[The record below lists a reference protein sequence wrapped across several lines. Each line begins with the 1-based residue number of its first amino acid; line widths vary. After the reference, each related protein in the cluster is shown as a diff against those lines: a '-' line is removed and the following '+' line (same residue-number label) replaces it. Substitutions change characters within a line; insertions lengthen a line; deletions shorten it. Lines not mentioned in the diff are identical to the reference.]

1 MLEEGKDSNLSEI
14 QTLRKNKDHLLEL
27 LSLKKNEVEAL
38 AEKLQIKKPS
48 QTQSIQTNWK
58 EFLLDMNEGSISEDI
73 LTDEK
78 NQNFEDLL
86 AKYLFYSDDR
96 ARTNEGN
103 VLERISMRKKETGEK
118 NEIKMGLL

>member
-1 MLEEGKDSNLSEI
+1 MLDEAKDSNFSEI

-27 LSLKKNEVEAL
+27 LSLKKNEVEVL
-38 AEKLQIKKPS
+38 TEKLQIKRPS

-58 EFLLDMNEGSISEDI
+58 EFLIDMNEDSLSEDV

-96 ARTNEGN
+96 ARKSEGN
-103 VLERISMRKKETGEK
+103 MLERISLRKKETGEK
-118 NEIKMGLL
+118 IEMKMG

>member
-1 MLEEGKDSNLSEI
+1 MLEETKDSNLSEI
-14 QTLRKNKDHLLEL
+14 QILRKNKDHLLEL
-27 LSLKKNEVEAL
+27 LSLKKNEVETL
-38 AEKLQIKKPS
+38 TEKLLTKKPS

-58 EFLLDMNEGSISEDI
+58 EFLLDMNENSVSEDI

-96 ARTNEGN
+96 ARKSEGI

-118 NEIKMGLL
+118 MEMKMG